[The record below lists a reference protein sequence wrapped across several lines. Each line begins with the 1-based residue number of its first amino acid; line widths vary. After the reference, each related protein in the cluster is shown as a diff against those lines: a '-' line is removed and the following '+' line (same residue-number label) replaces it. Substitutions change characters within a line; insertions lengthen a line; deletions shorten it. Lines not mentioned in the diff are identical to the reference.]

1 LETITLIMEE
11 VKKQWETASKP
22 GSFTNPTTLWKS
34 ISPESRKRLKNKS
47 RLKKLLFGEES
58 YLTRRKAKY
67 RFSRRRVV
75 SSGINYQWDCD
86 VAYLEYKEDNTPY
99 MGFLCC
105 IDVFS
110 RKVYARL
117 ITRVSAKS
125 IISCFVD
132 IFKESKPE
140 RIRTDLGVEFKNK
153 ATKEFL
159 KNENVVLFHTN
170 NNLIKANY
178 CERVIYTL
186 KGKLARYLVH
196 YNTHIWKTVFPS
208 IVESYNNTFHSTLGQ
223 SPNSVLIQ
231 DEDVIWR
238 RLYLDPYLTGKKK
251 PPYYQKYL
259 YKVNDVVVVS
269 MIRSTFHR
277 GWHQNFSHEYFTI
290 IDRGKIEGICY
301 YKLRDQKN
309 NTLSG
314 WFQSKELQI
323 SLIDYSQFV
332 FKINKIIKK
341 RGKYSLVSWLGWP
354 RQYNTYVLTRSIE
367 GIDNN
372 QVYKYPDEGN
382 V

>member
-1 LETITLIMEE
+1 MGD
-11 VKKQWETASKP
+11 VMKQWETPEAP
-22 GSFTNPTTLWKS
+22 GSFTNPSKLWKS
-34 ISPESRKRLKNKS
+34 LSPVDREKLKTKKRVEKV
-47 RLKKLLFGEES
+47 LFGEES

-67 RFSRRRVV
+67 RFPRRRVV

-125 IISCFVD
+125 IISCFED
-132 IFKESKPE
+132 IFKDCKPE

-159 KNENVVLFHTN
+159 KKENVILFHTN

-186 KGKLARYLVH
+186 KAKLARYLIH
-196 YNTHIWKTVFPS
+196 YNTHVWKTVFHS
-208 IVESYNNTFHSTLGQ
+208 IIKSYNDTFHSTLGRT
-223 SPNSVLIQ
+223 PNSVVKE
-231 DEDVIWR
+231 DEDVIWKH
-238 RLYLDPYLTGKKK
+238 LYLDPYLMGKRK
-251 PPYYQKYL
+251 PPYYQTYL
-259 YKVNDVVVVS
+259 YKENDVVVVS

-290 IDRGKIEGICY
+290 VNRKKNEGICY

-309 NTLSG
+309 QTLSG
-314 WFQSKELQI
+314 WFQSNELQI
-323 SLIDYSQFV
+323 SLIDYEQFV
-332 FKINKIIKK
+332 FKISSVIKK

-354 RQYNTYVLTRSIE
+354 REYNTYVLTKSIE
-367 GIDNN
+367 GIDSN
-372 QVYKYPDEGN
+372 QIYDVKKGG
-382 V
+382 VV